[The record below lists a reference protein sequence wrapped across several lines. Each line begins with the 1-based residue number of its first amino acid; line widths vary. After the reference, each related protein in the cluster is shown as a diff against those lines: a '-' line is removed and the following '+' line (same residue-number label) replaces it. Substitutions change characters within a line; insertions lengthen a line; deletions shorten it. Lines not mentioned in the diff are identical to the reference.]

1 MKTLKQIKEEA
12 GEEFDSTYKIV
23 CSAHERTSSCKCI
36 CDELTDLNEEYQNI
50 KKFWL
55 SQIDKAVSEMEKS
68 IRLDLK
74 EKKIIEIETLA
85 EKAGLETKCDYIDA
99 RKEVIQE
106 QEQKIKEFK
115 Q

>member
-1 MKTLKQIKEEA
+1 MTLKQIKKEA

-50 KKFWL
+50 KKFWVKKMDTL
-55 SQIDKAVSEMEKS
+55 ASEMEKS
-68 IRLDLK
+68 IRLEEKVEKRVCRDALFADRDFNRAIK
-74 EKKIIEIETLA
+74 EQ
-85 EKAGLETKCDYIDA
+85 D
-99 RKEVIQE
+99 
-106 QEQKIKEFK
+106 QKLKEFK